1 MSAENASVPST
12 ESPVPSLPA
21 PADELALRKGARPL
35 VIAVTALL
43 IALGAGATVV
53 NLFGSAEGAN
63 PVIVLQLAPFP
74 GAPDPGGVLAAKS
87 FRATRDSGGN
97 PIPHPAFIPESATR
111 PLTRAAKPGET
122 PL

>member
-63 PVIVLQLAPFP
+63 PVIVLQLAPFR

-87 FRATRDSGGN
+87 FRDTRDSGGN
-97 PIPHPAFIPESATR
+97 LLAHPAVIDDYGPVPPPR
-111 PLTRAAKPGET
+111 RA
-122 PL
+122 